1 MKNTGSVVDK
11 ETATAT
17 STIDIQKTIEEKRL
31 KIALDLR
38 KFEIF
43 TRYSEL
49 KN

>member
-1 MKNTGSVVDK
+1 MKNIGSVVDK
-11 ETATAT
+11 ETVTAT
-17 STIDIQKTIEEKRL
+17 STVDMQKTIEEKRL